1 MAAGREGLSSALAGG
16 WAVDEELLAAA
27 TASLQAQERLSSLLR
42 SRTET
47 NLSAEK
53 GDSKNCV
60 KSLL

>member
-1 MAAGREGLSSALAGG
+1 MAGNRLLSALADG
-16 WAVDEELLAAA
+16 WAIDEELVAAA

-53 GDSKNCV
+53 GD
-60 KSLL
+60 